1 MYTHAQDTSFFFR
14 LNSSFFHTICS
25 STSRPHS
32 ILFFLRVFPSCCCC
46 RSSSSSAFLFLCRY
60 TRFSGD
66 KLRKRPFSN
75 PCHLCRAA
83 VPFSRVDLMCAVF
96 PCVQTPLTWSELPRG
111 NGEIEPIPNTALSPP
126 DQFCIKGGQP
136 RVLYFRVSRHWYVAA
151 NAWDF

>member
-1 MYTHAQDTSFFFR
+1 MGVLVSLSDVER
-14 LNSSFFHTICS
+14 
-25 STSRPHS
+25 S
-32 ILFFLRVFPSCCCC
+32 IQTTTVVPTCVFDLVELFNARFWRVL
-46 RSSSSSAFLFLCRY
+46 SSSSAFLFLCRY

-136 RVLYFRVSRHWYVAA
+136 RVLHFRVSRHWYVAA